1 MIMVIGSHE
10 SDFDLY
16 SIHSEYFRYEK
27 IRKIST
33 DVQCIQERYIGGF
46 GQRKGKGKSS
56 HYKIISKKN
65 KSVIKIK

>member
-1 MIMVIGSHE
+1 MIIVIGSHE

-33 DVQCIQERYIGGF
+33 NVQCIQERYTGGF
-46 GQRKGKGKSS
+46 GQRKRKGKSS
-56 HYKIISKKN
+56 HYKIISKKISN
-65 KSVIKIK
+65 KN